1 MNNWGIRGRVLFLAL
16 APCAAILFTLLIYFT
31 YVRIAEVDAALARQG
46 IAIARQ
52 LASAAE
58 FALFAGDRVTLQKLA
73 DAAARE
79 ANVSTVHIRDT
90 AGHELALGTAEHATT
105 DATKLVAFTHPVVE
119 TRLAADIPERLH
131 VPEQAALG
139 EIVVDMS
146 REAAEAE
153 QRRLLAIGLA
163 LGLGCMIAAVLL
175 AMAIGNGVVQP
186 IRRLARAMREVGAG
200 VPVPPLDVTG
210 GGELRALNEGFND
223 MVAKLSAG
231 TEELQARIA
240 AATRE
245 LSAQRDT
252 AEEATAAKSRFIA
265 AASHDLRQPLHAIGM
280 FTSTLERRAARTDLA
295 PVVAELAQAVGVMD
309 RLFEALLDVSKL
321 DAGSLHAERRPVRLA
336 DLFALLESEHL
347 EAAAQKDVSLRFRP
361 TPLVVVSDELLLHRL
376 LGNLVANA
384 IRYTREGSVLVAARR
399 RGSEVLLEV
408 RDSGIGISQEHQ
420 EAIFGEFYQ
429 VGNPARDRRL
439 GLGLGLAIVAR
450 IARLLGTDVDV
461 RSAPGK
467 GSTFS
472 LRQPLALDDGAAT
485 FARRL
490 PVTSV
495 DHAMAGL
502 AALIVDD
509 DPIALAGS
517 RALLEELGC
526 RVHAAADAPA
536 AEAAMDALRGV
547 PVVVL
552 CDLWLSD
559 EHSGIGLL
567 QRLRRMARAPFCAVL
582 VSGDT
587 RPETIQL
594 ANDAGFLLL
603 HKPVAPARVRGIV
616 QQFNERCR
624 LLATETPS

>member
-31 YVRIAEVDAALARQG
+31 YVRIADVDAALARQG

-309 RLFEALLDVSKL
+309 RLFEALL
-321 DAGSLHAERRPVRLA
+321 
-336 DLFALLESEHL
+336 ESEHL

-450 IARLLGTDVDV
+450 IARLLGTDVHV

-485 FARRL
+485 LARRL

-495 DHAMAGL
+495 DHGMAGL